1 MSSERVCN
9 LTAAVSA
16 LVVSFLTISAF
27 KSSRALA
34 RSAARVLSLASM
46 CEFRAAKLSRMC
58 LESRVA
64 VDSGTCLSAFST
76 AAKSPE
82 RAAFHTASDQLS
94 TSLDALDD
102 PLADPMDGARVPVP
116 ANADAIGVSAATPA
130 KTTAPSTVAG
140 RRKRVNGAD
149 EFEVF
154 IKGCMMYSARPD
166 V

>member
-1 MSSERVCN
+1 MSSESVCN

-34 RSAARVLSLASM
+34 RSAARILSLASM

-94 TSLDALDD
+94 TSLDAI
-102 PLADPMDGARVPVP
+102 ADPMDGARVPVP

-140 RRKRVNGAD
+140 RRKRVNRAD

-154 IKGCMMYSARPD
+154 IRGCMMYSARPN

>member
-94 TSLDALDD
+94 TSLAAI
-102 PLADPMDGARVPVP
+102 ADPMDGARVPVP